1 MRNTYKRNISLKI
14 VYLIISCF
22 FLSAGILKAQP
33 EDGVRIGEI
42 DVKKTGVN
50 YYNYADPDKVNIEV
64 IIMGGIKNP
73 GKYLVPKGTTLI
85 DFLSLAGNPVDEEL
99 YRNIKLIRPENK
111 EGELNVSNVKIF
123 NYEDLFDKEKSG
135 SYSNINPQMQPG
147 DIVVMQIKPDKTFW
161 DYTKDVLVILTPLI
175 ALANLIATI
184 QNNK

>member
-64 IIMGGIKNP
+64 IIMGGIK
-73 GKYLVPKGTTLI
+73 KSRKV
-85 DFLSLAGNPVDEEL
+85 SRAE
-99 YRNIKLIRPENK
+99 RNN
-111 EGELNVSNVKIF
+111 F
-123 NYEDLFDKEKSG
+123 N
-135 SYSNINPQMQPG
+135 
-147 DIVVMQIKPDKTFW
+147 
-161 DYTKDVLVILTPLI
+161 
-175 ALANLIATI
+175 
-184 QNNK
+184 